1 MFENT
6 EQIFILKVKKGS
18 EKKKSKS
25 KKIISDIIK
34 EMELLKVP
42 FFIMREYDTVILL
55 VNNKEITA

>member
-34 EMELLKVP
+34 EMELLEVP
-42 FFIMREYDTVILL
+42 FFIMKEYDTVILL

>member
-1 MFENT
+1 MFKNT

-34 EMELLKVP
+34 EMELLEVP
-42 FFIMREYDTVILL
+42 FFIMKEYDTVILL